1 MTRLGRW
8 PRLHTLHGHRPHP
21 RAIVAHAA
29 ILHALASKPLT
40 ALPRAAPASSAAGR
54 TSTRRRRPR
63 LHSTGRT
70 SGGPPAFAVAGTGP
84 LLPSPVQ
91 PYCPSTRRFP
101 PRTGGS
107 GCRVGGSSR
116 TYPQPPCL
124 MSHEDGCLTPP
135 ETAASRHLRSG
146 QRVPSRQARWGS
158 HRCAVSIIALYHPL
172 SMLEPGGKPRPAAAV
187 LARRAFSGGSL

>member
-1 MTRLGRW
+1 MTLEHHRCQSTQGRHKLSHTVHHLPVFLRYTIAPPPSKTPPVRGYHRTGVRPLVSLPPPPPRALPRSTHRMSLTHLGRW
-8 PRLHTLHGHRPHP
+8 PRLHTLHGYRPHP
-21 RAIVAHAA
+21 RAVVAHAA
-29 ILHALASKPLT
+29 VLHALASKPPT

-84 LLPSPVQ
+84 LLPLPAQ

-107 GCRVGGSSR
+107 GCRVGGSGH
-116 TYPQPPCL
+116 TCP
-124 MSHEDGCLTPP
+124 
-135 ETAASRHLRSG
+135 
-146 QRVPSRQARWGS
+146 
-158 HRCAVSIIALYHPL
+158 
-172 SMLEPGGKPRPAAAV
+172 
-187 LARRAFSGGSL
+187 